1 MGTKKSI
8 NEKIQEN
15 ELKITQL
22 KNQQKSLL
30 QKQKQNERKNR
41 THRLIQNGAL
51 AEQYLNCEDMESQE
65 FELLLKKIVC
75 IHSVKDI
82 ILKSENKQ
90 IKSD

>member
-65 FELLLKKIVC
+65 FELLLRKIVC

-82 ILKSENKQ
+82 IFKRENKQ
-90 IKSD
+90 TN